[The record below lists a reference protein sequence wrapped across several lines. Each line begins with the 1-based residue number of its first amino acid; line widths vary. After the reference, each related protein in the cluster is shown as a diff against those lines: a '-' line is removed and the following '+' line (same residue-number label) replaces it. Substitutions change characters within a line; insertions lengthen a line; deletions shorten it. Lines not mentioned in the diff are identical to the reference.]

1 MRPRW
6 RTSQVYR
13 GIGYLPSQLKDDQRS
28 SQSTTFTITQKVVYH
43 DSIEPRQPLPVFL
56 PSYLTGQPFS
66 FQRQTHVLMK
76 EQQCRLGIVLSL
88 IKISIIRG
96 TRQKSHSQTV
106 TLDISQSTCMD
117 DACLDCCFAY
127 PWQLW
132 YDDTQQSH
140 HVQSEVGQVVVGI
153 VRAYKEEADGH
164 AQEVFLGRGELFAII
179 HLFPHVEVVVCP
191 SIELERD
198 ASDPMEHQIRAEH
211 VREVGEKPRG
221 VALDARDNAV
231 EYFESDD
238 EDDMDYPGTY
248 NRKNDQSKYSADWAG
263 QELSAYLLRSPNS
276 R

>member
-1 MRPRW
+1 MP
-6 RTSQVYR
+6 
-13 GIGYLPSQLKDDQRS
+13 G
-28 SQSTTFTITQKVVYH
+28 
-43 DSIEPRQPLPVFL
+43 FL
-56 PSYLTGQPFS
+56 PSYLTVKPFS
-66 FQRQTHVLMK
+66 LQRQTHGLMK
-76 EQQCRLGIVLSL
+76 DQQCKLGIVLSL
-88 IKISIIRG
+88 IKISIIWG

-106 TLDISQSTCMD
+106 TLDTSQSTCLD
-117 DACLDCCFAY
+117 NASLASCLTY
-127 PWQLW
+127 PWQLR

-140 HVQSEVGQVVVGI
+140 HVQSEVGQVVVGV

-191 SIELERD
+191 GIELERD

-211 VREVGEKPRG
+211 VREVGEEPRG

-238 EDDMDYPGTY
+238 EDDMDHPGTY
-248 NRKNDQSKYSADWAG
+248 NRKKDQSKYSADWAG
-263 QELSAYLLRSPNS
+263 RELSAYLLRSPSS